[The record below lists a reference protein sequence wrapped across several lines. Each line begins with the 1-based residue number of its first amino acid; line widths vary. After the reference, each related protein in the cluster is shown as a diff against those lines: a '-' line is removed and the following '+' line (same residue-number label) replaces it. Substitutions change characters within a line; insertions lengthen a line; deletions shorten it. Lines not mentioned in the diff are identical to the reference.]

1 MLYPILVEYYL
12 WFCFALLGVT
22 WITRKQHPKLRQNL
36 LYLYGMIS
44 VLGFLLALDWVA
56 GVIFGLI
63 VLEVGKVF
71 KQWLDKKQAGLKK

>member
-12 WFCFALLGVT
+12 WFCFALLGIT
-22 WITRKQHPKLRQNL
+22 WVTRKNNVKLRQNL

-44 VLGFLLALDWVA
+44 ALGFLLDFDWVA

-71 KQWLDKKQAGLKK
+71 KVWLDQKQQNLKK

>member
-1 MLYPILVEYYL
+1 
-12 WFCFALLGVT
+12 
-22 WITRKQHPKLRQNL
+22 
-36 LYLYGMIS
+36 MIS